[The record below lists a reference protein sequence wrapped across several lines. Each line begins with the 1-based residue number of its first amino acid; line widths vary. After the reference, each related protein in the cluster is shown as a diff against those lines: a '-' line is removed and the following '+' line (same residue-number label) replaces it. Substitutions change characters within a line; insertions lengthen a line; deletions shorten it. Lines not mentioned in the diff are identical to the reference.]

1 MGSMCDIFPDD
12 PMCTTEVDPSM
23 SDIATT
29 MGYEGI
35 GMVITDK
42 QGDVTIE
49 PMLRYDFTRGEVG
62 TIDEWVET
70 V

>member
-1 MGSMCDIFPDD
+1 MLKRRSVLSKKHTMREAKNKMVSLCDIFPDD

-35 GMVITDK
+35 GMV
-42 QGDVTIE
+42 
-49 PMLRYDFTRGEVG
+49 Y
-62 TIDEWVET
+62 
-70 V
+70 